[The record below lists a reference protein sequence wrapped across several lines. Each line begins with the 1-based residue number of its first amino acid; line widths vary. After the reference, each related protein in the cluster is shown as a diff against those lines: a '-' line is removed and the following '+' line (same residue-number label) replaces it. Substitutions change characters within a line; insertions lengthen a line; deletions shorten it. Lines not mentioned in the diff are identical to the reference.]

1 MVTILHGRFFFCCCV
16 NVVWIHIFI
25 IIFFIPW
32 ITLQAVSNAI
42 SEVNQETFQR
52 KKKSAFGVIKWLCT
66 GKFFFFFFYWWTI
79 GLQCCV
85 GHCHTLT
92 SISHWYIYTHTHTHT
107 HTHIYI
113 YIYVPPPVCGKFNI
127 EHNRIFCAFSFCA
140 ILEGQNA
147 STAYPRQGRW
157 QMSSQ

>member
-32 ITLQAVSNAI
+32 STLQAVSNAI

-66 GKFFFFFFYWWTI
+66 GKLFFFTGGQLVYDVVLATA
-79 GLQCCV
+79 
-85 GHCHTLT
+85 T
-92 SISHWYIYTHTHTHT
+92 HWHKSATGIYTHTYIHTHT
-107 HTHIYI
+107 HTHIYM
-113 YIYVPPPVCGKFNI
+113 PPPVCGKFNI
-127 EHNRIFCAFSFCA
+127 EHNRIFCAFSFCT

-147 STAYPRQGRW
+147 STAYPMQGRW